1 MRIVLVSSAKICPR
15 RRRVFE
21 MALFVS
27 FVGLIW
33 GVRGVRNVQEY
44 ASKTDCEGEGEG
56 KGEVRRLSSKASS
69 EDVNVR
75 TVVIWKI

>member
-1 MRIVLVSSAKICPR
+1 
-15 RRRVFE
+15 

-27 FVGLIW
+27 FVRLIW

-44 ASKTDCEGEGEG
+44 ASKTDCEGEG
-56 KGEVRRLSSKASS
+56 KGGVRRLSSKASS